1 MALKNSVPKSLRGPV
16 GFLSIAVALLSTV
29 VGYIFVMLGLSLYF
43 NLTSLDPGAMSN
55 TESLVV
61 LATGFVA
68 LSLGYTG
75 WRGFTYF
82 SY

>member
-16 GFLSIAVALLSTV
+16 GFLSITVALLSTV
-29 VGYIFVMLGLSLYF
+29 VGYIFVMFGLSLYF
-43 NLTSLDPGAMSN
+43 DLTSLDPGAMSK

-61 LATGFVA
+61 LAVGIATLG
-68 LSLGYTG
+68 LGYTG